1 MVSRIVT
8 QVARESFGFAAFAV
22 SVWENTTLPKGFKK
36 NCHESSLQVKM
47 LDSSPFNLLR
57 FERERIQLV
66 YEIILLNK
74 ILRNHLLSETIP

>member
-1 MVSRIVT
+1 MGEYDLT
-8 QVARESFGFAAFAV
+8 Q
-22 SVWENTTLPKGFKK
+22 GFKK

-47 LDSSPFNLLR
+47 LDSSSFNLLR